1 MKNVVKKFQEI
12 GNENIMLCER
22 GATFGYNNLVVD
34 MRGLLEMRKFG
45 YPVVFDATH
54 SVQIPGGQGET
65 SGGNSAY
72 VYPLARAAL
81 SVGVDGVFAEVH
93 PNPQEA
99 LSDGPNMLR
108 LDEIENVLT
117 KLLEYDKLTKEL

>member
-1 MKNVVKKFQEI
+1 M
-12 GNENIMLCER
+12 
-22 GATFGYNNLVVD
+22 
-34 MRGLLEMRKFG
+34 
-45 YPVVFDATH
+45 
-54 SVQIPGGQGET
+54 
-65 SGGNSAY
+65 
-72 VYPLARAAL
+72 YPLARAAL

-117 KLLEYDKLTKEL
+117 KLLEYDKLTKKL